1 MFTLPDNVKVLNLPE
16 QVEKNREDIAGIDT
30 NIGSINSEIDYLK
43 HRADD
48 LEKNTGSL
56 TEQVQKNTTNTAS
69 PDGTITTGTLDVE
82 KKATFGSDVEADG
95 RLILNSA
102 DDVVDKDGNKLIASA
117 DLADF
122 KKNYYATAGKF
133 RFAGIHINGFEG
145 EGTYNEIIDPESAK
159 WTDLT
164 QMYSGSGYYSFG
176 QLVTDKPIKFP
187 DFYSGTKEN
196 RVSAYGLIDGFENPM
211 VQFGNANLLGQRLFE
226 NYQGKSITV
235 AEGKKFSL
243 YGYCSAVFNNDKN
256 LEEIGEFDL
265 SQAES
270 LEVAFASCSSLL
282 HVHCKHFPVSFDI
295 HWSTKLSQEALVE
308 IISNLDPV
316 TTPQTLTMG
325 ATNLAKLTQ
334 DQILVA
340 TGKGWTLA

>member
-1 MFTLPDNVKVLNLPE
+1 MADKITTLKLVDNTDVFPNTKEENIPDSIMRVADLGKHVNALKSINM
-16 QVEKNREDIAGIDT
+16 NGDIDSTTSTADIAT
-30 NIGSINSEIDYLK
+30 YQT
-43 HRADD
+43 AD
-48 LEKNTGSL
+48 
-56 TEQVQKNTTNTAS
+56 
-69 PDGTITTGTLDVE
+69 IGTLNVSGLSQFE
-82 KKATFGSDVEADG
+82 GKATFGSDVEADG

-102 DDVVDKDGNKLIASA
+102 DDVVDKDGNKLIASVQL
-117 DLADF
+117 DEF

-133 RFAGIHINGFEG
+133 RFAGIHINGYEG
-145 EGTYNEIIDPESAK
+145 EGTNNEIIDPESTK

-164 QMYSGSGYYSFG
+164 QMYAGSGYYSFG
-176 QLVTDKPIKFP
+176 QLVTDKPIIFP
-187 DFYSGTKEN
+187 DFYSGAKEN
-196 RVSAYGLIDGFENPM
+196 QVSAYGLIDGFENPM

-243 YGYCSAVFNNDKN
+243 YGYCSAIFNNDTN

-270 LEVAFASCSSLL
+270 LGAAFASCSSLL
-282 HVHCKHFPVSFDI
+282 HIHCKHFPVSFDI

-340 TGKGWTLA
+340 TGKGWTIA